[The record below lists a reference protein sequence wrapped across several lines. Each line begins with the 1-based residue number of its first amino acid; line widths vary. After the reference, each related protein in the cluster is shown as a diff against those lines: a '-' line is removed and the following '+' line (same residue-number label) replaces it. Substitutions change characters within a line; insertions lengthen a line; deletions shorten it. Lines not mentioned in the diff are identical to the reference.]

1 MRTLTAATI
10 GMGVLILLGTTVLI
24 VTIVRRASVPAAPGP
39 AFTQLLDAAPGSAIV
54 GVAGAGGR
62 IAVALHGGG
71 PDRVVLIDPRD
82 GRVAGQVVLGR

>member
-1 MRTLTAATI
+1 MRILTAATI

-39 AFTQLLDAAPGSAIV
+39 AFTRRLDAAPGSTII

-62 IAVALHGGG
+62 IAVALHGDG

-82 GRVAGQVVLGR
+82 GRMAGQVVLGR